1 MILAPVDLITDRFGI
16 TYTVTRTPFGADS
29 VVYYAL
35 TGEDIVVA
43 RRPAR

>member
-1 MILAPVDLITDRFGI
+1 LVGALVDSITDRFGI